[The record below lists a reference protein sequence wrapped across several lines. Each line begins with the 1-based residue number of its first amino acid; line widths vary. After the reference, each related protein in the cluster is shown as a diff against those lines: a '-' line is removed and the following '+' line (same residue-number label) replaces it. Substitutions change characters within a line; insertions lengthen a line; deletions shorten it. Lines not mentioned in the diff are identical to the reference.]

1 MAFKLKKYHART
13 THSHATRA
21 TIFEQLRNG
30 SLDRQMYEKMVRTT
44 ANFAERSRSSVA
56 RPAGGSSCTRSN
68 LPCLFLRQ
76 VDALGFG
83 GAARSGA
90 YTARYLS

>member
-1 MAFKLKKYHART
+1 MLELPIRT
-13 THSHATRA
+13 PRAATRP
-21 TIFEQLRNG
+21 RV

-44 ANFAERSRSSVA
+44 ANFAERPRSSVA

-68 LPCLFLRQ
+68 LPCIFLRQ

-90 YTARYLS
+90 CTARYLS